1 MKWKRSALRGSKG
14 RKMPDVL
21 ICSDPSCL
29 VRIWVSWVVPATQV
43 SIVVLLCDLDHVEA
57 IVFYA
62 VSNWRHYRLGDACWC
77 WSTLVWKSSQGMIQ
91 LCSWFGD
98 LLKMAR
104 NHPNFGLLGGLHHP
118 DAAPHAWSVTGVL
131 DYLSTG
137 DGHPCK
143 GKALDLLSSFS
154 MFSIGKWSTN
164 DSPRFMGG
172 LRRHVGGNY
181 PSRAQRDAT
190 FEWCST

>member
-21 ICSDPSCL
+21 ICSGPSCL

-77 WSTLVWKSSQGMIQ
+77 WSTPRKKTRVHFYLWKSSQGMIQ

-98 LLKMAR
+98 LLRWLETPKLWAVR
-104 NHPNFGLLGGLHHP
+104 RP
-118 DAAPHAWSVTGVL
+118 S
-131 DYLSTG
+131 
-137 DGHPCK
+137 
-143 GKALDLLSSFS
+143 
-154 MFSIGKWSTN
+154 
-164 DSPRFMGG
+164 SPRRSTTR
-172 LRRHVGGNY
+172 LERHRCLGPFVDRWRT
-181 PSRAQRDAT
+181 PLQRESFGFA
-190 FEWCST
+190 FKFFHVFL